1 MAVKVDP
8 VKIRLKPNARP
19 KRCPQPKW
27 GYGAKMNV
35 MTKWA
40 KQQLKS
46 GMFEHARDS
55 PWASRPH
62 IAHKAIRGTSKDD
75 DVFDVRIVGDY
86 VYVNSYKFREASLII
101 MMRTVKYCTRLV
113 NTRIG
118 TQMVTNSTRAG
129 PLKRVLEIPWQ
140 FGPL

>member
-1 MAVKVDP
+1 
-8 VKIRLKPNARP
+8 
-19 KRCPQPKW
+19 
-27 GYGAKMNV
+27 MNV

-40 KQQLKS
+40 KQQLKC

-86 VYVNSYKFREASLII
+86 VYVNSQIQRGQPNGNDAYSQILHATGRHAYWYIYGE
-101 MMRTVKYCTRLV
+101 
-113 NTRIG
+113 
-118 TQMVTNSTRAG
+118 TNSTRAG
-129 PLKRVLEIPWQ
+129 L
-140 FGPL
+140 